1 MSPRAKKAKAL
12 DEFKIEVEFTTGEVR
27 IFDVTPLLN
36 YPVYQ
41 PLKTRS
47 YFEKVF
53 VSQGIVQWPNE
64 VDISPDSLYLDSQAV
79 A

>member
-1 MSPRAKKAKAL
+1 MNPRAKKAKAL
-12 DEFKIEVEFTTGEVR
+12 NGFMVEVEFTNGE
-27 IFDVTPLLN
+27 IKHFDVTPLLK
-36 YPVYQ
+36 YPVYES
-41 PLKTRS
+41 LKVRT

-64 VDISPDSLYLDSQAV
+64 VDISPDTLYLDSQSV

>member
-1 MSPRAKKAKAL
+1 MNPRAKKAKAL
-12 DEFKIEVEFTTGEVR
+12 EGFKIEVEFTNGEIR
-27 IFDVTPLLN
+27 IFDVTPFLS

-41 PLKTRS
+41 PLKALE

-64 VDISPDSLYLDSQAV
+64 VDISPDTLYLDSQKLA
-79 A
+79 

>member
-1 MSPRAKKAKAL
+1 MNPRAKKAKAI
-12 DEFKIEVEFTTGEVR
+12 DGFKIEVEFANGEIK
-27 IFDVTPLLN
+27 IFDMTPLLN

-41 PLKTRS
+41 PLKARAL
-47 YFEKVF
+47 FEKIF

-64 VDISPDSLYLDSQAV
+64 VDISPDTLYLDSQKV